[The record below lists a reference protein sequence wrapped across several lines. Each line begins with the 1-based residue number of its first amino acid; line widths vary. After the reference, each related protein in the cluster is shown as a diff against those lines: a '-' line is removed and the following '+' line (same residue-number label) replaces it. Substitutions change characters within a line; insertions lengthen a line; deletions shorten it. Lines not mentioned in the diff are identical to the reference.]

1 MRVAPDVSKV
11 NESVCSNSEEEEEED
26 WMLRRSMRL
35 KEKHSR
41 KWLLY
46 LSDVKRRLMLYLVRL
61 NRINTYLQWE

>member
-1 MRVAPDVSKV
+1 MRVTPDVSKV

-41 KWLLY
+41 K
-46 LSDVKRRLMLYLVRL
+46 
-61 NRINTYLQWE
+61 